1 LVRIVVTGAERRL
14 GNMGKAA
21 GGDEALRGAV
31 RRWAAPGEGRGQ
43 GDDTRLTDEARALA
57 CRLDDRG
64 CAYGRVSNARLEEV
78 ARGYERVEAK
88 LNAVLL
94 AATGTF
100 LSTLAGMAVYHLRG
114 G

>member
-1 LVRIVVTGAERRL
+1 MEKAEEALKGAIRGLASRHENRER
-14 GNMGKAA
+14 
-21 GGDEALRGAV
+21 GDEV
-31 RRWAAPGEGRGQ
+31 RV
-43 GDDTRLTDEARALA
+43 LA

-64 CAYGRVSNARLEEV
+64 CAYGRVSNARLEEL

-94 AATGTF
+94 AVTGTF